1 MSVSFHI
8 GSKNNAIPNLKKLKT
23 IFIHNLRK
31 YEKSNNP
38 DLDLNLSQY
47 NIILQGTNNLVEDLK
62 KLYKNE
68 FDEAVYNYN
77 QKQSRED
84 RKIISYLNKIEEDKQ
99 KNIATEIIMQ
109 LGDKEDWQNID
120 LQDKKKM
127 AEVFKNS
134 LNVLENKGFKVA
146 NAVLHLDETSP
157 HLHII
162 GVPIGTNFK
171 KGMEKQVSSKSV
183 FSVDKLDKL
192 RDEIEKTLITDFNKT
207 YNVNIEKKQEKAL
220 LQEHLSVKDYKEL
233 KPVIDKLIKVVDKNI
248 TLEEIKENLRDK
260 EKEIKEVK
268 ESINY
273 NDSLKEKLIADAEAK
288 EKEITDLKA
297 IIKDKDKIKDEYYKN
312 DSYILNLK
320 NKEEEQKREIE
331 AKEKTLKDLEK
342 ENKSIQDDI
351 DNQWN
356 IRNSIRDKELE
367 ISKLKLEYA
376 EKTTEFEK
384 AEKKVKEQDDFLL
397 EYRIKISNFNN
408 DKEALEEKVKVAE
421 KEKEEEE
428 KKLDSKRKELAEI
441 IANRKNID
449 FDLSEEKRKEEEK
462 KKNNE
467 RINKLNAELEEQ
479 RERIKKLIEQEE
491 AYNVNG
497 FKITTP
503 EKKFVEEAF
512 EKGVEK
518 VHINA
523 RPDEFYVIYYDKND
537 DEIKMNNEIFYND
550 ADKYYNSVFDIAKH
564 TRFSYNFKTGET
576 LLETKSED
584 IQFKNS
590 GIFNF
595 IRTLNSDDIE
605 KIMKHNYNIAKG
617 IEDDEEE
624 REIEKEYK
632 ETEKEVVKKK
642 DEDEKDYYVKRLK
655 LKVR

>member
-1 MSVSFHI
+1 MANKISVSFHI

-23 IFIHNLRK
+23 IDIHNSRK
-31 YEKSNNP
+31 YSKSNNE
-38 DLDLNLSQY
+38 DLDLSKSKY
-47 NIILQGTNNLVEDLK
+47 NIILKGSRNIVEDVK
-62 KLYKNE
+62 KLYKDE
-68 FDEAVYNYN
+68 FSEAVYNYN
-77 QKQSRED
+77 QKQTREN
-84 RKIISYLNKIEEDKQ
+84 RKIINYLSKIEEDKQ
-99 KNIATEIIMQ
+99 KNIATEIILQ
-109 LGDKEDWQNID
+109 LGDKEDWKEIN
-120 LQDKKKM
+120 LEDKEKM
-127 AEVFKNS
+127 KDVFKKGIET
-134 LNVLENKGFKVA
+134 LESKGFKVA

-157 HLHII
+157 HCHII
-162 GVPIGTNFK
+162 GVPIGENFK

-183 FSVDKLDKL
+183 FSLDKMEVL
-192 RDEIEKTLITDFNKT
+192 RDEIEKVLIAEYNKV
-207 YNVNIEKKQEKAL
+207 YNLDVEKKQEKGMIE
-220 LQEHLSVKDYKEL
+220 EHLSITEYKQI
-233 KPVIDKLIKVVDKNI
+233 KPIVNELIKVTDKNI
-248 TLEEIKENLRDK
+248 ILEEIKENLRDK

-268 ESINY
+268 ESIDY
-273 NDSLKEKLIADAEAK
+273 NNTLKEKLVGETEAK
-288 EKEITDLKA
+288 EKEIAELKA
-297 IIKDKDKIKDEYYKN
+297 ILKEKDDIKEQFYKN
-312 DSYILNLK
+312 DSYIFDLK
-320 NKEEEQKREIE
+320 NKTDEQKKEIE
-331 AKEKTLKDLEK
+331 AKEKTLKDLEI
-342 ENKSIQDDI
+342 ENKKIQDDI
-351 DNQWN
+351 NKEWD
-356 IRNSIRDKELE
+356 IRNSIKDKELK
-367 ISKLKLEYA
+367 ISELKLEYA

-384 AEKKVKEQDDFLL
+384 VEKKAKEQDDFLL

-408 DKEALEEKVKVAE
+408 DKEELEEKVKVAE

-428 KKLDSKRKELAEI
+428 KKLDSKKKELAEI

-479 RERIKKLIEQEE
+479 KERIKKLIEQEE

-497 FKITTP
+497 FKISTP

-523 RPDEFYVIYYDKND
+523 TPDEFYAIYLDKNG

-550 ADKYYNSVFDIAKH
+550 ADKYYNSVYDIAKH

-576 LLETKSED
+576 LLETKTED
-584 IQFKNS
+584 VEFKKS

-595 IRTLNSDDIE
+595 VRTLNSPNIDE
-605 KIMKHNYNIAKG
+605 IMKHNYNIAKG

-642 DEDEKDYYVKRLK
+642 DEDEKDYHEY
-655 LKVR
+655 

>member
-1 MSVSFHI
+1 MANKISVSFHI

-23 IFIHNLRK
+23 IDIHNNRK
-31 YEKSNNP
+31 YSKSNNE
-38 DLDLNLSQY
+38 DLDLSKSKY
-47 NIILQGTNNLVEDLK
+47 NIILKGTKNLVADVK
-62 KLYKNE
+62 KLYKTE
-68 FDEAVYNYN
+68 FDEAVYSYN
-77 QKQSRED
+77 QKQTREN
-84 RKIISYLNKIEEDKQ
+84 RKITNYLTKVEEDKQ
-99 KNIATEIIMQ
+99 KNIATEIILQ
-109 LGDKEDWQNID
+109 LGDKQDWKDID
-120 LQDKKKM
+120 LEDKEKM
-127 AEVFKNS
+127 KNVFEKG
-134 LNVLENKGFKVA
+134 LETLESKGFKVA

-157 HLHII
+157 HCHII

-183 FSVDKLDKL
+183 FSLDKMEIL
-192 RDEIEKTLITDFNKT
+192 RDEIEKVLIAEYNKV
-207 YNVNIEKKQEKAL
+207 YNLDVEKKQEKGMIE
-220 LQEHLSVKDYKEL
+220 EHLSITEYKQI
-233 KPVIDKLIKVVDKNI
+233 KPIVNELIKVTDKNI
-248 TLEEIKENLRDK
+248 ILEEIKENLKDK

-268 ESINY
+268 ESIDY
-273 NDSLKEKLIADAEAK
+273 NNTLKEKLVGETEAK
-288 EKEITDLKA
+288 EKEIAELKA
-297 IIKDKDKIKDEYYKN
+297 ILKEKDKIKDEYYKN
-312 DSYILNLK
+312 DGYIFDLK
-320 NKEEEQKREIE
+320 NKVDEQKKEIAE
-331 AKEKTLKDLEK
+331 KEKSLKVLET
-342 ENKSIQDDI
+342 ENKNIQNDI

-356 IRNSIRDKELE
+356 IRNSIRDKELK
-367 ISKLKLEYA
+367 ISELKLEYA

-384 AEKKVKEQDDFLL
+384 VEKKVKEQDNFLM

-408 DKEALEEKVKVAE
+408 DKEELEEKVKVAE

-479 RERIKKLIEQEE
+479 KERIKKLIEQEE

-497 FKITTP
+497 FKISTP

-518 VHINA
+518 VYIMA
-523 RPDEFYVIYYDKND
+523 KPDEFYAIYLDKNG

-550 ADKYYNSVFDIAKH
+550 ADKYYNSVYDIAKH

-576 LLETKSED
+576 LLETKTED
-584 IQFKNS
+584 IEFKKS

-595 IRTLNSDDIE
+595 VRTLNSPNIDE
-605 KIMKHNYNIAKG
+605 IMKHNYNIAKG

-642 DEDEKDYYVKRLK
+642 DEDEKDYHEY
-655 LKVR
+655 

>member
-1 MSVSFHI
+1 MFKKEMSVSFHI

-642 DEDEKDYYVKRLK
+642 DEDEKDYYEY
-655 LKVR
+655 

>member
-1 MSVSFHI
+1 MARDYITVSFVVGSNKHAINTKEKLKKINNHNHRNFKKSYNEDLDLTRSKDNIILI
-8 GSKNNAIPNLKKLKT
+8 GSKDIAKDI
-23 IFIHNLRK
+23 
-31 YEKSNNP
+31 E
-38 DLDLNLSQY
+38 
-47 NIILQGTNNLVEDLK
+47 
-62 KLYKNE
+62 KLYKTE

-77 QKQSRED
+77 SKQKRAD
-84 RKIISYLNKIEEDKQ
+84 RKIINYLDKVSEDNK
-99 KNIATEIIMQ
+99 KNVAVEMILQM
-109 LGDKEDWQNID
+109 GDKEDWQNAS
-120 LQDKKKM
+120 LEDKKKM
-127 AEVFKNS
+127 AEVFKKG
-134 LNVLENKGFKVA
+134 LEVLESKGLRVG
-146 NAVLHLDETSP
+146 NAVIHLDEASP
-157 HLHII
+157 HCHIVA
-162 GVPIGTNFK
+162 VPIAYGFK
-171 KGMEKQVSSKSV
+171 TGMEKQVSAKAV
-183 FSVDKLDKL
+183 L
-192 RDEIEKTLITDFNKT
+192 
-207 YNVNIEKKQEKAL
+207 EKKKLYELRKELDEKL
-220 LQEHLSVKDYKEL
+220 INEYNKVYDKDLVKREEKGIIDKHLDPMEYKEV
-233 KPVIDKLIKVVDKNI
+233 KPILDELIKTVDKNI
-248 TLEEIKENLRDK
+248 VLEEIKENLKDK

-268 ESINY
+268 DSINY
-273 NDSLKEKLIADAEAK
+273 NNTLKEKLVADAETK
-288 EKEITDLKA
+288 EKEIAELKA
-297 IIKDKDKIKDEYYKN
+297 ILEEKDNIKSEYYKN
-312 DSYILNLK
+312 DGDIFDLK
-320 NKEEEQKREIE
+320 NKIDKQKKEIE
-331 AKEKTLKDLEK
+331 AKEKSLKDLEI
-342 ENKSIQDDI
+342 ENKNIQNDI

-356 IRNSIRDKELE
+356 IRNNIRDKELK
-367 ISKLKLEYA
+367 ISELKLEYA
-376 EKTTEFEK
+376 EKTDEFEK
-384 AEKKVKEQDDFLL
+384 AEKKVKEQENFLL
-397 EYRIKISNFNN
+397 EYRIKISNFNS
-408 DKEALEEKVKVAE
+408 DKEELEEKVKVAE

-428 KKLDSKRKELAEI
+428 KKLESKKKELAEI

-550 ADKYYNSVFDIAKH
+550 ADKYYNSVYDIAKH

-584 IQFKNS
+584 IEFKSS

-595 IRTLNSDDIE
+595 VRTLNSPNIDE
-605 KIMKHNYNIAKG
+605 IMKHNYNIAKG

-642 DEDEKDYYVKRLK
+642 DEDEKDYHEY
-655 LKVR
+655 

>member
-1 MSVSFHI
+1 MANKISVSFHI

-23 IFIHNLRK
+23 IDIHNSRK
-31 YEKSNNP
+31 YSKSNNE
-38 DLDLNLSQY
+38 DLDLSKSKY
-47 NIILQGTNNLVEDLK
+47 NIILKGSRNIVEDVK
-62 KLYKNE
+62 KLYKDE
-68 FDEAVYNYN
+68 FSEAVYNYN
-77 QKQSRED
+77 QKQTREN
-84 RKIISYLNKIEEDKQ
+84 RKIINYLSKIEEDKQ
-99 KNIATEIIMQ
+99 KNIATEIILQ
-109 LGDKEDWQNID
+109 LGDKEDWKEIN
-120 LQDKKKM
+120 LEDKEKM
-127 AEVFKNS
+127 KDVFKKGIET
-134 LNVLENKGFKVA
+134 LESKGFKVA

-157 HLHII
+157 HCHII
-162 GVPIGTNFK
+162 GVPIGENFK

-183 FSVDKLDKL
+183 FSLDKMEVL
-192 RDEIEKTLITDFNKT
+192 RDEIEKVLIAEYNKV
-207 YNVNIEKKQEKAL
+207 YNLDVEKKQEKGMIE
-220 LQEHLSVKDYKEL
+220 EHLSITEYKQI
-233 KPVIDKLIKVVDKNI
+233 KPIVNELIKVADKNI
-248 TLEEIKENLRDK
+248 VLEEIKTNLKDK

-268 ESINY
+268 ESIDY

-288 EKEITDLKA
+288 EKEVAELKA
-297 IIKDKDKIKDEYYKN
+297 ILEEKDKIKNEYYKN
-312 DSYILNLK
+312 DSYIFDLK
-320 NKEEEQKREIE
+320 NKTDEQKKEIE
-331 AKEKTLKDLEK
+331 AKEKTLKDLEI
-342 ENKSIQDDI
+342 ENKNIQNDI

-356 IRNSIRDKELE
+356 IRNNIRDKELK
-367 ISKLKLEYA
+367 ISELKLEYT
-376 EKTTEFEK
+376 EKQIEFEK
-384 AEKKVKEQDDFLL
+384 AEKKVKEQDDFLM
-397 EYRIKISNFNN
+397 EYRIKISNFNR
-408 DKEALEEKVKVAE
+408 DKEELEEKTRLAE

-428 KKLDSKRKELAEI
+428 KKLESKRKELAEI

-467 RINKLNAELEEQ
+467 KIIKLNAELAEQ
-479 RERIKKLIEQEE
+479 QERIKKLIEQEE

-497 FKITTP
+497 FKIATP

-518 VHINA
+518 VYIMTK
-523 RPDEFYVIYYDKND
+523 PDEFYAIYLDKNG
-537 DEIKMNNEIFYND
+537 DEIKMNNEIFYKD
-550 ADKYYNSVFDIAKH
+550 ADKYYNTVFDIAKH

-576 LLETKSED
+576 LLETKTED

-642 DEDEKDYYVKRLK
+642 DEDEKDYYQY
-655 LKVR
+655 

>member
-1 MSVSFHI
+1 MFKKEMSVSFHI

-23 IFIHNLRK
+23 IDIHNNRK
-31 YEKSNNP
+31 YSKSNNE
-38 DLDLNLSQY
+38 DLDLSKSKY
-47 NIILQGTNNLVEDLK
+47 NIILKGTKNLVADVK
-62 KLYKNE
+62 KLYKTE
-68 FDEAVYNYN
+68 FDEAVYSYN

-84 RKIISYLNKIEEDKQ
+84 RKIINYLSKIEEDKQ

-171 KGMEKQVSSKSV
+171 KGLEKQVSSKSV
-183 FSVDKLDKL
+183 FSLDKLDIL
-192 RDEIEKTLITDFNKT
+192 RNEIEKTLIEDFNKT

-220 LQEHLSVKDYKEL
+220 LQEHLSVTDYKKL
-233 KPVIDKLIKVVDKNI
+233 KPVISELVKVVDKN
-248 TLEEIKENLRDK
+248 TVLEEIKENLRDK
-260 EKEIKEVK
+260 EKEIKEAK

-273 NDSLKEKLIADAEAK
+273 NNTLKEKLVADVRTK
-288 EKEITDLKA
+288 EKEVEELKA
-297 IIKDKDKIKDEYYKN
+297 IIKDKDKIKDEFYKN
-312 DSYILNLK
+312 DGYIFDLK
-320 NKEEEQKREIE
+320 NKVDEQKKEIE
-331 AKEKTLKDLEK
+331 AKEKSLKDLEK
-342 ENKSIQDDI
+342 ENKSIQEDI
-351 DNQWN
+351 DREWD
-356 IRNSIRDKELE
+356 IRNSIRDKELK
-367 ISKLKLEYA
+367 ISELRLEYA

-397 EYRIKISNFNN
+397 EYKMKINNFSK
-408 DKEALEEKVKVAE
+408 DKEELEEKTRLAE

-428 KKLDSKRKELAEI
+428 KKLESKRKELAEI
-441 IANRKNID
+441 IANRKNVD
-449 FDLSEEKRKEEEK
+449 FDINEEKKKEEEK

-467 RINKLNAELEEQ
+467 RINKLNAELAEQ
-479 RERIKKLIEQEE
+479 QERIKKLIEQEE

-497 FKITTP
+497 FKIATP

-518 VHINA
+518 VYIMA
-523 RPDEFYVIYYDKND
+523 KPDEFYAIYCDKNN

-550 ADKYYNSVFDIAKH
+550 ADKYYNTISDIAKH

-576 LLETKSED
+576 LLETKTED

-595 IRTLNSDDIE
+595 VRTLNSPNIDE
-605 KIMKHNYNIAKG
+605 IMKHNYNIAKG

-624 REIEKEYK
+624 IIIEKEYK

-642 DEDEKDYYVKRLK
+642 DEDEKDYYEY
-655 LKVR
+655 

>member
-1 MSVSFHI
+1 MANKISVSFHI

-23 IFIHNLRK
+23 IDIHNSRK
-31 YEKSNNP
+31 YSKSNNE
-38 DLDLNLSQY
+38 DLDLSKSKY
-47 NIILQGTNNLVEDLK
+47 NIILKGSRNIVEDVK
-62 KLYKNE
+62 KLYKDE
-68 FDEAVYNYN
+68 FSEAVYNYN
-77 QKQSRED
+77 QKQTREN
-84 RKIISYLNKIEEDKQ
+84 RKIINYLSKIEEDKQ
-99 KNIATEIIMQ
+99 KNIATEIILQ
-109 LGDKEDWQNID
+109 LGDKEDWKEIN
-120 LQDKKKM
+120 LEDKEKM
-127 AEVFKNS
+127 KDVFKKGIET
-134 LNVLENKGFKVA
+134 LESKGFKVA

-157 HLHII
+157 HCHII
-162 GVPIGTNFK
+162 GVPIGENFK

-183 FSVDKLDKL
+183 FSLDKMEVL
-192 RDEIEKTLITDFNKT
+192 RDEIEKVLIAEYNKV
-207 YNVNIEKKQEKAL
+207 YNLDVEKKQEKGMIE
-220 LQEHLSVKDYKEL
+220 EHLSITEYKQI
-233 KPVIDKLIKVVDKNI
+233 KPIVNELIKVTDKNI
-248 TLEEIKENLRDK
+248 ILEEIKENLRDK

-268 ESINY
+268 ESIDY
-273 NDSLKEKLIADAEAK
+273 NNTLKEKLIADAEAR
-288 EKEITDLKA
+288 EKEIEDLKA
-297 IIKDKDKIKDEYYKN
+297 ILKEKDDIKEQFYKN
-312 DSYILNLK
+312 DNYIFDLK
-320 NKEEEQKREIE
+320 NKVDEQKKEIAE
-331 AKEKTLKDLEK
+331 KEKSLKVLET
-342 ENKSIQDDI
+342 ENKNIQNDI

-356 IRNSIRDKELE
+356 IRNSIKEKELK
-367 ISKLKLEYA
+367 ISELKLEYA

-384 AEKKVKEQDDFLL
+384 VEKKVKEQDDFLL
-397 EYRIKISNFNN
+397 EYRVKINNFSK
-408 DKEALEEKVKVAE
+408 DKEELAEKTRLAE

-441 IANRKNID
+441 IANHKNVD

-467 RINKLNAELEEQ
+467 RINKLNAELAEQ
-479 RERIKKLIEQEE
+479 QERIKKLIEQEE

-497 FKITTP
+497 FKISTP

-518 VHINA
+518 VYIMTK
-523 RPDEFYVIYYDKND
+523 PDEFYAIYLDKNG
-537 DEIKMNNEIFYND
+537 DEIKMNNEIFYKD
-550 ADKYYNSVFDIAKH
+550 ADKYYNTVFDIAKH

-576 LLETKSED
+576 LLETKTED

-642 DEDEKDYYVKRLK
+642 DEDEKDYYQY
-655 LKVR
+655 